1 MSYTYENLVF
11 TLKDELKEISSI
23 PSRELQILIESLTKK
38 DKMYYIKNP
47 NEEIPEAIV
56 LKIYNFIK
64 KRQKGY
70 PLEYM
75 IDKKEFYG
83 LNFYVDSAVLI
94 PRPETEMLVDEAF
107 KFLKPKEDISI
118 LDLGTGSGCIAVSL
132 AHLLKYKGS
141 KCKIIA
147 TDKSFKA
154 IKIARRN
161 ATTNKVKSQIKFI
174 ESNWFENINEKY
186 DCIISNPPYVK
197 KLDKEKFPNLIF
209 EPEDAL
215 YSGDDG
221 LTDIKYLLDNVQNFL
236 NDDGLFLC
244 EFGYDEKG
252 DIEKYI
258 KEKTKFTKYEFLN
271 DLAGIPRVLKILF

>member
-1 MSYTYENLVF
+1 MQFTYSNLVLD
-11 TLKDELKEISSI
+11 LKNQLTNVSSI
-23 PSRELQILIESLTKK
+23 PNREVEILIESLTKK

-47 NEEIPEAIV
+47 NEEIPENIV
-56 LKIYNFIK
+56 LKLSNFIK

-75 IDKKEFYG
+75 IHNKEFYG
-83 LNFYVDSAVLI
+83 LNFYVDTSVLI

-107 KFLKPKEDISI
+107 KFLKPREDISI
-118 LDLGTGSGCIAVSL
+118 LDLGTGSGCIAVTM

-147 TDKSFKA
+147 VDKSFKA

-161 ATTNKVKSQIKFI
+161 AANNKVKSQIQFK
-174 ESNWFENINEKY
+174 ESDWFENINEKY

-197 KLDKEKFPNLIF
+197 TLDKEKFPNLAY
-209 EPEDAL
+209 EPEEAL
-215 YSGDDG
+215 YSGEDG
-221 LTDIKYLLDNVQNFL
+221 LTDIKYLLDVIPNFL
-236 NDDGLFLC
+236 NDGGLFLC
-244 EFGYDEKG
+244 EFGYDEKE

-258 KEKTKFTKYEFLN
+258 KENTKYTKYEFLN
-271 DLAGIPRVLKILF
+271 DLAGIPRVLKIYF